1 MIMDAAPE
9 KKPMPGPGSAISI
22 RDASVYY
29 DTYPA
34 LLKTNLDVE
43 RGQFVTI
50 VGPNGGGKTTVFKLI
65 LGLVKPRSGSVRVL
79 GMPPEAARTS
89 LGYVPQ
95 NSSFDPLFPVRVSD
109 IVRMGFLGS
118 AYYPGFR
125 NREDTRARVLR
136 CLQDVGLENR
146 ADAWFNSLSGGQK
159 QRVLIAR
166 ALAGAPE
173 VLLLDE
179 PTSNVDLHAEE
190 MILDMLE
197 RLRGK
202 LTVLLVTH
210 YPKVA
215 MRFLDRVYCVNRNVH
230 IHPHTEKMDE
240 DLMRHITGMAPPSVF
255 GATGG
260 GPRHA

>member
-1 MIMDAAPE
+1 MDAAPE
-9 KKPMPGPGSAISI
+9 KKPMPSPGSAISI

-125 NREDTRARVLR
+125 NREETRARVLE
-136 CLQDVGLENR
+136 CLHDVGLEDR
-146 ADAWFNSLSGGQK
+146 VDAWFNSLSGGQK
-159 QRVLIAR
+159 QRVL
-166 ALAGAPE
+166 
-173 VLLLDE
+173 
-179 PTSNVDLHAEE
+179 
-190 MILDMLE
+190 
-197 RLRGK
+197 
-202 LTVLLVTH
+202 
-210 YPKVA
+210 
-215 MRFLDRVYCVNRNVH
+215 
-230 IHPHTEKMDE
+230 
-240 DLMRHITGMAPPSVF
+240 
-255 GATGG
+255 
-260 GPRHA
+260 